1 MLRQFLVTS
10 FRKSLFILLLI
21 CLGCSAQSPPTD
33 TVRTIERQVR
43 AFYTIPPEV
52 KVVVGPLK
60 ASDFPNYDALSI
72 VFDGGGKK
80 QEYEFLLSKDNKT
93 LIRMTRMDLTKDPYA
108 EVMKKIDVSGRPV
121 RGNKDAKVVAVNY
134 DDFQCPFCSRMHETL
149 FPELL
154 KEYGDRVQIIYK
166 DYPLTEI
173 HPWATHAAVN
183 ANCLASQNGDAYWD
197 FADYMHANQREVNG
211 EKGKDAQFALLD
223 KIALQQGQKHNVDLA
238 KLQSCLKAQDDKAVR
253 ASMREGDGLG
263 VSATPT
269 LFVNGEKMDGAMPVE
284 EVRAVFDR
292 ALQQAGV
299 PVPAHPVTVP
309 AAQTGAPKPK

>member
-21 CLGCSAQSPPTD
+21 CLGCSAQSPPAD

-60 ASDFPNYDALSI
+60 ASDFPNYDALTI

-149 FPELL
+149 FPQLL
-154 KEYGDRVQIIYK
+154 KEYGDRVQFIYK

-173 HPWATHAAVN
+173 HPWAIHAAVN
-183 ANCLASQNGDAYWD
+183 ANCLAAQNGDAYWD

-223 KIALQQGQKHNVDLA
+223 KIALQQGQKHNLDLA
-238 KLQSCLKAQDDKAVR
+238 KLQSCVKAQDDKAIRV
-253 ASMREGDGLG
+253 SMREADALG
-263 VSATPT
+263 VNATPT
-269 LFVNGEKMDGAMPVE
+269 MYVNGEKTDGALPVE
-284 EVRAVFDR
+284 ELRAIFDR

-299 PVPAHPVTVP
+299 AVPAHPAAVP
-309 AAQTGAPKPK
+309 AAQTGAPK

>member
-1 MLRQFLVTS
+1 MTS

-21 CLGCSAQSPPTD
+21 CLGCSAQSPPPD

-60 ASDFPNYDALSI
+60 TSDFPNYDALTI

-149 FPELL
+149 FPQLL
-154 KEYGDRVQIIYK
+154 KEYGDRVQFIYK

-173 HPWATHAAVN
+173 HPWAIHAAVN
-183 ANCLASQNGDAYWD
+183 ANCLGAQNGDAYWD

-223 KIALQQGQKHNVDLA
+223 KIALQQGQKHNLDLA
-238 KLQSCLKAQDDKAVR
+238 KLQSCVKAQDDKAIRV
-253 ASMREGDGLG
+253 SMREADALG
-263 VSATPT
+263 VNATPT
-269 LFVNGEKMDGAMPVE
+269 MYVNGEKTDGALPVE
-284 EVRAVFDR
+284 ELRAIFDR

-299 PVPAHPVTVP
+299 AVPAHPVAVP
-309 AAQTGAPKPK
+309 AAQTGAPK

>member
-1 MLRQFLVTS
+1 VTS

-21 CLGCSAQSPPTD
+21 CLGCSAQSPPPD

-60 ASDFPNYDALSI
+60 TSDFPNYDALTI

-149 FPELL
+149 FPQLL
-154 KEYGDRVQIIYK
+154 KEYGDRVQFIYK

-173 HPWATHAAVN
+173 HPWAIHAAVN
-183 ANCLASQNGDAYWD
+183 ANCLGAQNGDAYWD

-211 EKGKDAQFALLD
+211 EKGKEAQFALLD
-223 KIALQQGQKHNVDLA
+223 KIALQQGQKHNLDLA
-238 KLQSCLKAQDDKAVR
+238 KLQSCVKAQDDKAIRV
-253 ASMREGDGLG
+253 SMREAEALG
-263 VSATPT
+263 VNATPT
-269 LFVNGEKMDGAMPVE
+269 MYVNGEKTDGALPVE
-284 EVRAVFDR
+284 ELRAIFDR

-299 PVPAHPVTVP
+299 AVPAHPVAVP
-309 AAQTGAPKPK
+309 AAQTGAPK

>member
-1 MLRQFLVTS
+1 
-10 FRKSLFILLLI
+10 
-21 CLGCSAQSPPTD
+21 
-33 TVRTIERQVR
+33 VRTIERQVR

-223 KIALQQGQKHNVDLA
+223 KIALQQGQKHSVDLA

>member
-21 CLGCSAQSPPTD
+21 CLGCSAQSPPPD

-60 ASDFPNYDALSI
+60 TSDFPNYDALTI

-149 FPELL
+149 FPQLL
-154 KEYGDRVQIIYK
+154 KEYGDRVQFIYK

-173 HPWATHAAVN
+173 HPWAIHAAVN
-183 ANCLASQNGDAYWD
+183 ANCLGAQNGDAYWD

-211 EKGKDAQFALLD
+211 EKGKEAQFALLD
-223 KIALQQGQKHNVDLA
+223 KIALQQGQKHNLDLA
-238 KLQSCLKAQDDKAVR
+238 KLQSCVKAQDDKAIRV
-253 ASMREGDGLG
+253 SMREAEALG
-263 VSATPT
+263 VNATPT
-269 LFVNGEKMDGAMPVE
+269 MYVNGEKTDGALPVE
-284 EVRAVFDR
+284 ELRAIFDR

-299 PVPAHPVTVP
+299 AVPAHPVAVP
-309 AAQTGAPKPK
+309 AAQTGAPK

>member
-1 MLRQFLVTS
+1 VTS

-21 CLGCSAQSPPTD
+21 CLGCSAQSPPPD

-60 ASDFPNYDALSI
+60 TSDFPNYDALTI

-149 FPELL
+149 FPQLL
-154 KEYGDRVQIIYK
+154 KEYGDRVQFIYK

-173 HPWATHAAVN
+173 HPWAIHAAVN
-183 ANCLASQNGDAYWD
+183 ANCLGAQNGDAYWD

-211 EKGKDAQFALLD
+211 EKGKEAQFALLD
-223 KIALQQGQKHNVDLA
+223 KIALQQGQKHNLDLA
-238 KLQSCLKAQDDKAVR
+238 KLQSCVKAQDDKAIRV
-253 ASMREGDGLG
+253 SMREADALG
-263 VSATPT
+263 VNATPT
-269 LFVNGEKMDGAMPVE
+269 MYVNGEKTDGALPVE
-284 EVRAVFDR
+284 ELRAIFDR

-299 PVPAHPVTVP
+299 AVPAHPVAVP
-309 AAQTGAPKPK
+309 AAQTGAPK

>member
-1 MLRQFLVTS
+1 MTS

-21 CLGCSAQSPPTD
+21 CLGCSAQSPPPD

-60 ASDFPNYDALSI
+60 PSDFPNYDALTI
-72 VFDGGGKK
+72 AFDGGAKK

-149 FPELL
+149 FPQLL
-154 KEYGDRVQIIYK
+154 KEYGDRVQFIYK

-173 HPWATHAAVN
+173 HPWAIHAAVN
-183 ANCLASQNGDAYWD
+183 ANCLGAQNGDAYWD

-211 EKGKDAQFALLD
+211 EKGKEAQFALLD
-223 KIALQQGQKHNVDLA
+223 KIALQQGQKHNLDLA
-238 KLQSCLKAQDDKAVR
+238 KLQSCVKAQDDKAIRV
-253 ASMREGDGLG
+253 SMREADALG
-263 VSATPT
+263 VNATPT
-269 LFVNGEKMDGAMPVE
+269 MYVNGEKTDGALPVE
-284 EVRAVFDR
+284 ELRAIFDR
-292 ALQQAGV
+292 ALQLAGV
-299 PVPAHPVTVP
+299 AVPAHPVAVP
-309 AAQTGAPKPK
+309 AAQTGAPK

>member
-1 MLRQFLVTS
+1 VTS

-21 CLGCSAQSPPTD
+21 CLGCSAQSPPPD

-60 ASDFPNYDALSI
+60 TSDFPNYDALTI

-149 FPELL
+149 FPQLL
-154 KEYGDRVQIIYK
+154 KEYGDRVQFIYK

-173 HPWATHAAVN
+173 HPWAIHAAVN
-183 ANCLASQNGDAYWD
+183 ANCLGAQNGDAYWD

-211 EKGKDAQFALLD
+211 EKGKEAQFALLD
-223 KIALQQGQKHNVDLA
+223 KIALQQGQKHNLDLA
-238 KLQSCLKAQDDKAVR
+238 KLQSCVKAQDDKAIRV
-253 ASMREGDGLG
+253 SMREADALG
-263 VSATPT
+263 VNATPT
-269 LFVNGEKMDGAMPVE
+269 MYVNGEKTDGALPVE
-284 EVRAVFDR
+284 ELRAIFDR

-299 PVPAHPVTVP
+299 AVPAHPIAVP
-309 AAQTGAPKPK
+309 AAQTGAPK

>member
-1 MLRQFLVTS
+1 MTS

-21 CLGCSAQSPPTD
+21 CLGCSAQSPPPD

-60 ASDFPNYDALSI
+60 TSDFPNYDALTI

-149 FPELL
+149 FPQLL
-154 KEYGDRVQIIYK
+154 KEYGDRVQFIYK

-173 HPWATHAAVN
+173 HPWAIHAAVN
-183 ANCLASQNGDAYWD
+183 ANCLGAQNGDAYWD

-211 EKGKDAQFALLD
+211 EKGKEAQFALLD
-223 KIALQQGQKHNVDLA
+223 KIALQQGQKHNLDLA
-238 KLQSCLKAQDDKAVR
+238 KLQSCVKAQDDKAIRV
-253 ASMREGDGLG
+253 SMREADALG
-263 VSATPT
+263 VNATPT
-269 LFVNGEKMDGAMPVE
+269 MYVNGEKTDGALPVE
-284 EVRAVFDR
+284 ELRAIFDR

-299 PVPAHPVTVP
+299 AVPAHPVAVP
-309 AAQTGAPKPK
+309 AAQTGAPK

>member
-1 MLRQFLVTS
+1 MTS

-21 CLGCSAQSPPTD
+21 CLGCSAQSPPPD

-60 ASDFPNYDALSI
+60 TSDFPNYDALTI

-149 FPELL
+149 FPQLL
-154 KEYGDRVQIIYK
+154 KEYGDRVQFIYK

-173 HPWATHAAVN
+173 HPWAIHAAVN
-183 ANCLASQNGDAYWD
+183 ANCLGAQNGDAYWD

-211 EKGKDAQFALLD
+211 EKGKEAQFALLD
-223 KIALQQGQKHNVDLA
+223 KIALQQGQKHNLDLA
-238 KLQSCLKAQDDKAVR
+238 KLQSCVKAQDDKAIRV
-253 ASMREGDGLG
+253 SMREAEALG
-263 VSATPT
+263 VNATPT
-269 LFVNGEKMDGAMPVE
+269 MYVNGEKTDGALPVE
-284 EVRAVFDR
+284 ELRAIFDR

-299 PVPAHPVTVP
+299 AVPAHPVAVP
-309 AAQTGAPKPK
+309 AAQTGAPK

>member
-1 MLRQFLVTS
+1 MTS

-21 CLGCSAQSPPTD
+21 CLGCSAQSPPPD

-60 ASDFPNYDALSI
+60 TSDFPNYDALTI

-149 FPELL
+149 FPQLL
-154 KEYGDRVQIIYK
+154 KEYGDRVQFIYK

-173 HPWATHAAVN
+173 HPWAIHAAVN
-183 ANCLASQNGDAYWD
+183 ANCLGAQNGDAYWD

-211 EKGKDAQFALLD
+211 EKGKEAQFALLD
-223 KIALQQGQKHNVDLA
+223 KIALQQGQKHNLDLA
-238 KLQSCLKAQDDKAVR
+238 KLQSCVKAQDDKAIRV
-253 ASMREGDGLG
+253 SMREADALG
-263 VSATPT
+263 VNATPT
-269 LFVNGEKMDGAMPVE
+269 MYVNGEKMDGALPVE
-284 EVRAVFDR
+284 ELRAIFDR

-299 PVPAHPVTVP
+299 AVPAHPIAVP
-309 AAQTGAPKPK
+309 AAQTGAPK

>member
-21 CLGCSAQSPPTD
+21 CLGCSAQSPPPD

-60 ASDFPNYDALSI
+60 TSDFPNYDALTI

-149 FPELL
+149 FPQLL
-154 KEYGDRVQIIYK
+154 KEYGDRVQFIYK

-173 HPWATHAAVN
+173 HPWAIHAAVN
-183 ANCLASQNGDAYWD
+183 ANCLGVQNGDAYWD

-211 EKGKDAQFALLD
+211 EKGKEAQFALLD
-223 KIALQQGQKHNVDLA
+223 KIALQQGQKHNLDLA
-238 KLQSCLKAQDDKAVR
+238 KLQSCVKAQDDKAIRV
-253 ASMREGDGLG
+253 SMREADALG
-263 VSATPT
+263 VNATPT
-269 LFVNGEKMDGAMPVE
+269 MYVNGEKTDGALPVE
-284 EVRAVFDR
+284 ELRAIFDR

-299 PVPAHPVTVP
+299 AVPAHPVAVP
-309 AAQTGAPKPK
+309 AAQTGAPK

>member
-1 MLRQFLVTS
+1 VTS

-21 CLGCSAQSPPTD
+21 CLGCSAQSPPPD

-60 ASDFPNYDALSI
+60 TSDFPNYDALTI

-149 FPELL
+149 FPQLL
-154 KEYGDRVQIIYK
+154 KEYGDRVQFIYK

-173 HPWATHAAVN
+173 HPWAIHAAVN
-183 ANCLASQNGDAYWD
+183 ANCLGAQNGDAYWD

-211 EKGKDAQFALLD
+211 EKGKEAQFALLD
-223 KIALQQGQKHNVDLA
+223 KIALQQGQKHNLDLA
-238 KLQSCLKAQDDKAVR
+238 KLQSCVKAQDDKAIRV
-253 ASMREGDGLG
+253 SMREADALG
-263 VSATPT
+263 VNATPT
-269 LFVNGEKMDGAMPVE
+269 MYVNGEKMDGALPVE
-284 EVRAVFDR
+284 ELRAIFDR

-299 PVPAHPVTVP
+299 AVPAHPVAVP
-309 AAQTGAPKPK
+309 AAQTGAPK

>member
-21 CLGCSAQSPPTD
+21 CLGCSAQSPPPD

-60 ASDFPNYDALSI
+60 TSDFPNYDALTI

-134 DDFQCPFCSRMHETL
+134 NDFQCPFCSRMHETL
-149 FPELL
+149 FPQLL
-154 KEYGDRVQIIYK
+154 KEYGDRVQFIYK

-173 HPWATHAAVN
+173 HPWAIHAAVN
-183 ANCLASQNGDAYWD
+183 ANCLGAQNGDAYWD

-211 EKGKDAQFALLD
+211 EKGKEAQFALLD
-223 KIALQQGQKHNVDLA
+223 KIALQQGQKHNLDLA
-238 KLQSCLKAQDDKAVR
+238 KLQSCVKAQDDKAIRV
-253 ASMREGDGLG
+253 SMREADALG
-263 VSATPT
+263 VNATPT
-269 LFVNGEKMDGAMPVE
+269 MYVNGEKTDGALPVE
-284 EVRAVFDR
+284 ELRAIFDR

-299 PVPAHPVTVP
+299 AVPAHPVAVP
-309 AAQTGAPKPK
+309 AAQTGAPK